1 MSGSG
6 SAQELAG
13 GISWVKAETLNAE
26 RAIANSKTSGIA
38 ANRMDV
44 VKAETLKFK
53 REDDAGGEDF
63 SLLAAGGGGVVGE
76 VSAGFQVAGQGA
88 GFGGS
93 GLCGG

>member
-44 VKAETLKFK
+44 VKAETLKF
-53 REDDAGGEDF
+53 
-63 SLLAAGGGGVVGE
+63 
-76 VSAGFQVAGQGA
+76 
-88 GFGGS
+88 
-93 GLCGG
+93 